1 MPPPVFNPN
10 FGRERRSAADS
21 VGLTEEAILL
31 LCAQVTIESPRNLI
45 YSTVSWPPQHTFFL
59 ASICR
64 ANTDPP
70 VTKIRLAENSRGR
83 GKRSRQRT
91 EARSELF

>member
-45 YSTVSWPPQHTFFL
+45 YTVQ
-59 ASICR
+59 
-64 ANTDPP
+64 
-70 VTKIRLAENSRGR
+70 
-83 GKRSRQRT
+83 
-91 EARSELF
+91 